1 MADPIALKA
10 LSTAKNSMNIIA
22 KSGFVEKNAPVEVLC
37 IDNYSLMTADYVNTD
52 DVKIVIPDGVKLEK
66 GLKVLFKLMPS
77 GSATTRTGKV
87 YEAEE
92 QVELIAE
99 CYLVTEYASL
109 GKIHYAFTT
118 DSDSYL
124 FHESASPNT
133 KYGLFSFFTIKQKGN
148 EYTFSMNCTHKP
160 GRDYIGVTG
169 DLVFNASVVFDA
181 PASAYDGLTLWSS
194 TEGSKKRFELS
205 VDDSANATLTDVD
218 TGETIGLGGSGGGL
232 TEERV
237 NELIDT
243 KLGVIEN
250 GTY

>member
-22 KSGFVEKNAPVEVLC
+22 MSGFVEKNAPVEVTLVE
-37 IDNYSLMTADYVNTD
+37 NYSLIVDKVLPPERE
-52 DVKIVIPDGVKLEK
+52 IVIPDGVKLEK
-66 GLKVLFKLMPS
+66 GMKMLLKLTPS
-77 GSATTRTGKV
+77 GSASYNTLQYV
-87 YEAEE
+87 AEE
-92 QVELIAE
+92 PAEVVAE
-99 CYLVTEYASL
+99 CYLVTNYASL
-109 GKIHYAFTT
+109 GKIQYAFKIEEKLYLHHDVSNP
-118 DSDSYL
+118 DSKYNEFL
-124 FHESASPNT
+124 FFYIEDMNGKYTIKPLFASPNPR
-133 KYGLFSFFTIKQKGN
+133 YFTR
-148 EYTFSMNCTHKP
+148 F
-160 GRDYIGVTG
+160 TG
-169 DLVFNASVVFDA
+169 DLALNASVVFEA

-205 VDDSANATLTDVD
+205 VDDGANATLTDVD